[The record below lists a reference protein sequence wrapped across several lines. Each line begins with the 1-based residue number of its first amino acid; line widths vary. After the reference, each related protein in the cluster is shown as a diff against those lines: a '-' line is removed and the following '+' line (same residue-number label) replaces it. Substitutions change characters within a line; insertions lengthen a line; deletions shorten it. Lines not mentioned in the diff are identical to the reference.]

1 MSKYLPFEQWK
12 PSKEFLSSN
21 LLERIIREN
30 LNNLAILAGPGAGK
44 TEILAQRASFLL
56 QTGTCRT
63 PQKILALSF
72 KNDATANIQKRV
84 VLRCGQELSR
94 RFDSFTFDSFFIS
107 LVRRFITL
115 LPDWINIHADFEV
128 YSFDRNWWN
137 EYEQFILN
145 GSPCLYKST
154 YNQPDRHSPSD
165 LSDIP
170 EDEIVKIWDYC
181 SAKNVVDYSMCR
193 SMAYTIIKN
202 HSQVRNLILSTYQY
216 LFLDEF
222 QDITDF
228 QYNFI
233 KTVFDNSNVVITAV
247 GDTNQMIMGWAGA
260 NSLNF
265 KKLQND
271 FDSEIIPLAINH
283 RSNSKI
289 INLINFIIHDL
300 TPQGEVAVVYEG
312 TRKELPPSVCLGARS
327 FNCIKDEGEYIAQY
341 IQQLMQQNPSLEP
354 SDFILVLRQKAQE
367 YFSQVNEAFTMKGL
381 HLRNEDIEVI
391 KNGIKIQ
398 DLMDEPLS
406 IILILLI
413 RKKIGVIN
421 YRQEKELEGLISS
434 VVGYDMT
441 LDREQKRLNKHL
453 SDLISIINFST
464 PIKTIVSR
472 VIENIGLTKI
482 KNVFPQYR
490 SYYLKKT
497 ENSFCAFFQESLE
510 RNLQDVRLAIESY
523 EGHSQIKLM
532 TIHKSKSLE
541 FDTVFFVD
549 FHTNSWWGLDKAVKE
564 NNEEQQRAEKNA
576 FFVGLSRAKERL
588 FFTKGQGDWPPAI
601 INLLKESQLLIKL
614 PDINK

>member
-1 MSKYLPFEQWK
+1 MSKYLSLEQWK
-12 PSKEFLSSN
+12 PSKEFLTSN
-21 LLERIIREN
+21 VLERIIREN
-30 LNNLAILAGPGAGK
+30 QNNLAILAGPGAGK

-56 QTGTCRT
+56 QTATCRS

-72 KNDATANIQKRV
+72 KNDAAANIQKRV

-94 RFDSFTFDSFFIS
+94 RFDSSTFDSFFIS

-115 LPDWINIHADFEV
+115 LPDWINIHADFDV
-128 YSFDRNWWN
+128 YSFDSNWWN
-137 EYEQFILN
+137 EYEQFVLN
-145 GSPCLYKST
+145 GSPCLYRST
-154 YNQPDRHSPSD
+154 YSQSDRHSPSD
-165 LSDIP
+165 LSQKP

-181 SAKNVVDYSMCR
+181 STKSVVDYAMCR

-260 NSLNF
+260 NPLNF
-265 KKLQND
+265 KKLQSD

-312 TRKELPPSVCLGARS
+312 TRKDPPPSRCLGARS
-327 FNCIKDEGEYIAQY
+327 FNCINDEGEYIAHY
-341 IQQLMQQNPSLEP
+341 IKQLMQQNPGLKP
-354 SDFILVLRQKAQE
+354 CDFILVLRQKAQE
-367 YFSQVNEAFTMKGL
+367 YFVQVNDIFTMNGL
-381 HLRNEDIEVI
+381 HLRNEDMEVI

-398 DLMDEPLS
+398 ELMEEPLS
-406 IILILLI
+406 SFLILLI
-413 RKKIGVIN
+413 RKRIGAIN
-421 YRQEKELEGLISS
+421 YEQEKELERLIAS
-434 VVGYDMT
+434 VVGYHMDQ
-441 LDREQKRLNKHL
+441 DREYKRLHKHL

-464 PIKTIVSR
+464 PLKTIVSR
-472 VIENIGLTKI
+472 VIENIGLTKL

-490 SYYLKKT
+490 SKYLKKT
-497 ENSFCAFFQESLE
+497 ENSFCAFFQEALD
-510 RNLQDVRLAIESY
+510 RNLQDIRLAIESY
-523 EGHSQIKLM
+523 EGHNQIKLM

-549 FHTNSWWGLDKAVKE
+549 FHTSSWWGLENAVKD
-564 NNEEQQRAEKNA
+564 NNAKKQREEKNA

-588 FFTKGQGDWPPAI
+588 FFTRGQGDWPQTILNPLI
-601 INLLKESQLLIKL
+601 ESKLLIKL